1 MDAVPMY
8 ERWETLSIKKGYRL
22 LVDMGM
28 EKRKARIEAI
38 KGVKVFTISPVTK
51 K

>member
-1 MDAVPMY
+1 
-8 ERWETLSIKKGYRL
+8 
-22 LVDMGM
+22 M